1 MIQRVQT
8 LWLALAATLS
18 LLTLKFSIYSGNQLD
33 DKGIKKWVEVT
44 AVNNFIILVF
54 TIAVAV
60 AALITIF
67 LYKDRKSQMRI
78 SLVALLLSLANI
90 FLYVNQTNK
99 FVEGNYD
106 LSAILTLAI
115 PIILG
120 LAIWGIY
127 KDEKLIKSADRL
139 R

>member
-33 DKGIKKWVEVT
+33 DKGVKKWVELT
-44 AVNNFIILVF
+44 AVNHFLILVF

-78 SLVALLLSLANI
+78 SLAALILSIANI

-106 LSAILTLAI
+106 LSAILALAI